1 MRHSM
6 GSAWIFSL
14 CLTFIIL
21 FTAYLAITLN
31 YARAFR
37 VKNHIVT
44 YIEEHEGYIHD
55 YEDDIVSYLS
65 SEGFNANG
73 KCKNRIYAEG
83 YEDDWFIESCINK
96 DENGNCQVCI
106 YKHGDECGA
115 RTSYRVVTFFKFD
128 LPVVRYFSSF
138 QVGGETR
145 YFNDYASCDS

>member
-1 MRHSM
+1 M

-21 FTAYLAITLN
+21 FTAYLSITLN

-44 YIEEHEGYIHD
+44 YIEEHEGYIDD
-55 YEDDIVSYLS
+55 YETEIVNYLAG
-65 SEGFNANG
+65 EGFDANG
-73 KCKNRIYAEG
+73 KCPNRIWAEG
-83 YEDDWFIESCINK
+83 YEWGDNPDCINP
-96 DENGNCQVCI
+96 DANGNCQVCI
-106 YKHGDECGA
+106 YKQHNVCGE
-115 RTSYRVVTFFKFD
+115 RTAYRVVTFFKFD

-145 YFNDYASCDS
+145 YFYDYASCTS